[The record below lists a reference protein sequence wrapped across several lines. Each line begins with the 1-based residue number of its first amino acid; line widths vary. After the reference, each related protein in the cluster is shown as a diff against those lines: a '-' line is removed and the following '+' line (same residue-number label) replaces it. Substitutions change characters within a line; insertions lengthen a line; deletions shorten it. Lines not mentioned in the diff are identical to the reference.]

1 MDPSENKSKLDP
13 DEMIGMSLQEII
25 EHPRNRGE
33 KPAFRGGRG
42 GFRGSGAPR
51 GNTGFRGRGRF
62 RGGRGGF
69 SRGYNGRRGFRGR
82 SRGGFG
88 GGRRFNN
95 FHTQDLHHYKVG
107 SRFLTFR
114 YDCCFGLLRAWETV
128 REAISLAEAS
138 CLNFPPLSS
147 NATQTDRLT
156 FLEQLHTNLPPRQR
170 RQRTSKST
178 NP

>member
-25 EHPRNRGE
+25 EHPRNRTE

-51 GNTGFRGRGRF
+51 GGSGFRGRGRF

-82 SRGGFG
+82 GRGGFG

-107 SRFLTFR
+107 KLFSDF
-114 YDCCFGLLRAWETV
+114 
-128 REAISLAEAS
+128 
-138 CLNFPPLSS
+138 
-147 NATQTDRLT
+147 
-156 FLEQLHTNLPPRQR
+156 
-170 RQRTSKST
+170 
-178 NP
+178 